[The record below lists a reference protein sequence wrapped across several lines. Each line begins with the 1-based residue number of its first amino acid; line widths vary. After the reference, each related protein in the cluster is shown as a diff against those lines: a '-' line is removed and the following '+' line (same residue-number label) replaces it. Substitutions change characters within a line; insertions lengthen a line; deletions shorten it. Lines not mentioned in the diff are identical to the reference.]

1 MKDIAGEKEQ
11 QGPEVEDSQSCKN
24 AYWTGGHPSY
34 PGTGQADQCGSP
46 SSEAQDTGRPCYE
59 DSRGSTRGENTSP
72 FPKMNK
78 YICVSAELRTIIYFE
93 KIY

>member
-1 MKDIAGEKEQ
+1 M
-11 QGPEVEDSQSCKN
+11 S
-24 AYWTGGHPSY
+24 GGHPSY

-72 FPKMNK
+72 LPRMNK
-78 YICVSAELRTIIYFE
+78 YIHESEELEQSFILRKSTSNGTLTLFWHWVTN
-93 KIY
+93 